1 MALLSIP
8 LWAVPPNWATPVVES
23 LEWLTGVYASPT
35 GAEQRQVLR
44 LAPRRTLEFGVT
56 LTSTNRGFF
65 NAYLDRYGGG
75 EFYLPVWYEAGR
87 LLASEAAGSLRLV
100 ISGERTELSR
110 ATAVCVQ
117 GATPYDWTI
126 AEVSSGSATGGL
138 TTLTLASPGL
148 SVLVS
153 KGAKVYPAERARLAE
168 DTVSFSQVTD
178 DVVAAQLRFDLL
190 TPAVWADDP
199 GLDTY
204 ASYPV
209 ISFPFNE
216 SQNPGGAV
224 RRLFVESDNNTGV
237 RLRQDTAGLA
247 FPGVSGGSTFV
258 GRTRADFARS
268 LLYSMQGRAAQAW
281 FPSPSIDFKL
291 TENVADGEN
300 QLTVQRNGY
309 ADTGGP
315 ETGRDRIAMLYRDG
329 TTAYRQ
335 ITGSSIIDAGNTE
348 LLTLDSAF
356 NLGFS
361 KDWVRRIS
369 LLMPGRFDQDRFEI
383 NHLTDTDGVCEIA
396 AAFRRV
402 PVLRSADDWT
412 PLPFPNSTE
421 V

>member
-8 LWAVPPNWATPVVES
+8 LWAVPPNWATPVTES
-23 LEWLTGVYASPT
+23 LEWLTGVYTSPT

-44 LAPRRTLEFGVT
+44 LAPRRALDFGVT
-56 LTSTNRGFF
+56 LSNVNRSFF
-65 NAYLDRYGGG
+65 DAYLDRYGGG

-100 ISGERTELSR
+100 ISGERKELSR

-117 GATPYDWTI
+117 GSTPYDWTVV
-126 AEVSSGSATGGL
+126 EVSSGSASGGL

-148 SVLVS
+148 AALAAA
-153 KGAKVYPAERARLAE
+153 GAKVYPAARARLSE
-168 DTVSFSQVTD
+168 DTVSFTRASD
-178 DVVAAQLRFDLL
+178 DVTVAQVRFDLL
-190 TPAVWADDP
+190 TPVDWADDP

-204 ASYPV
+204 DGYPV
-209 ISFPFNE
+209 IAFPFNE
-216 SQNPGGAV
+216 SQNPGGTV
-224 RRLFVESDNNTGV
+224 RRLFVESDNSTGV
-237 RLRQDTAGLA
+237 RLRQDTADLA

-268 LLYSMQGRAAQAW
+268 LLYTMQGRAAQAW

-291 TENVADGEN
+291 AENVVDADD
-300 QLTVQRNGY
+300 QLTVRRNGY
-309 ADTGGP
+309 TDTGGP
-315 ETGRDRIAMLYRDG
+315 ETGRDRIAVLYRDG

-335 ITGSSIIDAGNTE
+335 ITGSSIIDSGNTE

-402 PVLRSADDWT
+402 PVLRSAADWT

>member
-8 LWAVPPNWATPVVES
+8 LWAVPPNWASPVVES

-44 LAPRRTLEFGVT
+44 LAPRRALEFGVT
-56 LTSTNRGFF
+56 LSNVNRSFF
-65 NAYLDRYGGG
+65 DAYLDRYGGG

-100 ISGERTELSR
+100 ISGERKELSR

-117 GATPYDWTI
+117 GSTPYDWTV

-148 SVLVS
+148 AVLAAA
-153 KGAKVYPAERARLAE
+153 GAKVYPAARSRLSE
-168 DTVSFSQVTD
+168 DAVSFSRASDDATVAQV
-178 DVVAAQLRFDLL
+178 RFDLL
-190 TPAVWADDP
+190 TPANWADDP

-204 ASYPV
+204 DGYPV
-209 ISFPFNE
+209 IAFPFNE
-216 SQNPGGAV
+216 SQNPGGTV
-224 RRLFVESDNNTGV
+224 RRLFVESDNNTGI
-237 RLRQDTAGLA
+237 RLRQDTADLA
-247 FPGVSGGSTFV
+247 FPGVTGTSSFV

-268 LLYSMQGRAAQAW
+268 LLYAMQGRAAQAW

-291 TENVADGEN
+291 TENVADGED

-309 ADTGGP
+309 TDTGGP
-315 ETGRDRIAMLYRDG
+315 ETGRDQIAMLYRDG

-335 ITGSSIIDAGNTE
+335 ITGSTIIDAGNTE
-348 LLTLDSAF
+348 LLTLDAPY

-402 PVLRSADDWT
+402 PVLRSASDWT